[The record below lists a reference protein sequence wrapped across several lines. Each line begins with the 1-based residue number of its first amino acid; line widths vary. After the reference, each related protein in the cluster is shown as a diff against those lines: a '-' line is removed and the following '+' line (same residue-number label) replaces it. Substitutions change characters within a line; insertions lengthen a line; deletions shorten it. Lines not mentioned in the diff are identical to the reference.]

1 MAMVMNH
8 HEELMRGMRV
18 ALWLTM
24 LAVILLILI
33 VHLVLAAVAGP
44 LSSQDTLT
52 ASDRAI
58 PFSLAVPV
66 LRPPLGGSCPF
77 GYVTSG
83 SYCAPSQGAQVAIP
97 KPPNGSCPWGWS
109 SSGSFCL
116 RSGDR

>member
-1 MAMVMNH
+1 
-8 HEELMRGMRV
+8 MRSARQTILV
-18 ALWLTM
+18 AVP
-24 LAVILLILI
+24 LALAS
-33 VHLVLAAVAGP
+33 AAVAGP
-44 LSSQDTLT
+44 LPSQDTLT

-58 PFSLAVPV
+58 PFSLALPV

-83 SYCAPSQGAQVAIP
+83 SYCAPSQSAQVAIP
-97 KPPNGSCPWGWS
+97 KPPNGTCPWGWS